1 MSAITL
7 FGAGSWGMAL
17 SAHLAAAG
25 RDVTLWTRRAETA
38 DLLRRTRFNPTYLSN
53 LFLPASVEVTSDVE
67 EAAAASDL
75 WGMTVPS
82 PYLRGVAERLQ
93 GHAREDVT
101 VVSLAKGL
109 EKDTLLTMSQVLDD
123 VLADVPSEQIGTLYG
138 PSHSEEVAHERPTT
152 VVAAA
157 PEEERAQQIQEAFI
171 TDTLRVYYG
180 TDVLGVEV
188 GGSTK
193 NVLAIAAG
201 ISDAVGGGD
210 NAKASLMTQGLA
222 EIRRLGIA
230 MGAEPETFSGLTGI
244 GDLTVTCTSKHSRNR
259 YFGEQIGEGKSLQE
273 VRDSMDMVAE
283 GAYTA
288 HAVHDLAE
296 KHDLDMP
303 IAEAVYTLLFEDGD
317 PETIVEDLLDQSG
330 KYEDWLPR
338 VRPEAASVS

>member
-1 MSAITL
+1 MSSITL

-25 RDVTLWTRRAETA
+25 RDVTLWTRRPETA

-53 LFLPASVEVTSDVE
+53 LFLPASVDVTADVD

-82 PYLRGVAERLQ
+82 PYLRGVAERMQ
-93 GHAREDVT
+93 GHPRDDVT

-123 VLADVPSEQIGTLYG
+123 VLAEMPTDRIGTLYG
-138 PSHSEEVAHERPTT
+138 PSHSEEVAHERPTAL
-152 VVAAA
+152 VAAA
-157 PEEERAQQIQEAFI
+157 PTDEVAEQIQEAFL
-171 TDTLRVYYG
+171 TDTLRVYLS
-180 TDVLGVEV
+180 TDVIGVEV

-201 ISDAVGGGD
+201 ISDGVGGGD
-210 NAKASLMTQGLA
+210 NAKASILTRGLA

-230 MGAEPETFSGLTGI
+230 MGAQPETFSGLTGI
-244 GDLTVTCTSKHSRNR
+244 GDLTVTCTSTHSRNR
-259 YFGEQIGEGKSLQE
+259 YFGERIGEGESLE
-273 VRDSMDMVAE
+273 AVRGSMDMVAE

-296 KHDLDMP
+296 KHDLNMP
-303 IAEAVYTLLFEDGD
+303 IAEAVYTLLFDDGD
-317 PETIVEDLLDQSG
+317 PEEVIERLISQSG
-330 KYEDWLPR
+330 KYEDWLP
-338 VRPEAASVS
+338 AARRETVSAS